1 MKKYF
6 ICLGLGVNQLNLL
19 KKISKEID
27 IIAIDKDIKKNIRIS
42 KYYKT
47 SIYDL
52 KSIKK
57 ICKELKKKNFNILEL
72 FIDLQDPLSYQ
83 LNLLRN
89 F

>member
-57 ICKELKKKNFNILEL
+57 FVKN
-72 FIDLQDPLSYQ
+72 
-83 LNLLRN
+83 
-89 F
+89 